1 MYPDLK
7 SHSDPI
13 VDRMWERPASWT
25 RQKNRCYGLKLA
37 RGEAKAAPPECVR
50 GVRHK
55 SGALSARFIPP
66 VVLASSPQK
75 IMNLA
80 INRFRG
86 PPNVDV

>member
-1 MYPDLK
+1 MKHDVFTPD
-7 SHSDPI
+7 SGH
-13 VDRMWERPASWT
+13 
-25 RQKNRCYGLKLA
+25 N
-37 RGEAKAAPPECVR
+37 
-50 GVRHK
+50 K

-86 PPNVDV
+86 PPNVDIGDDGKTMRFSLVDQAALDEWPRCRARPGRASRE